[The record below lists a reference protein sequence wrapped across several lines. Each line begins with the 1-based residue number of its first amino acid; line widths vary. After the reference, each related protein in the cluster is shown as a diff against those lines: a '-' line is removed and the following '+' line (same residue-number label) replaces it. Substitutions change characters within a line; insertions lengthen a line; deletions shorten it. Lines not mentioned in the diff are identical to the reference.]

1 MKRWILLLKDIKYTS
16 VEETACKH
24 LFFFYK
30 LMLINSPST
39 KFYRSRKLSGKLNTK
54 SGNATHYFP
63 IYICKRQ
70 LPRLIYYTT
79 YHRILNYWKNFS
91 TTHGVNKSYK
101 KNYFYVQCCSSCFC
115 QLFFYLHIRMEKKVY
130 FFLC

>member
-1 MKRWILLLKDIKYTS
+1 MDFIVKGHQIYVSRRDSLQTFI
-16 VEETACKH
+16 
-24 LFFFYK
+24 FFYK

-79 YHRILNYWKNFS
+79 YHRILNY
-91 TTHGVNKSYK
+91 
-101 KNYFYVQCCSSCFC
+101 
-115 QLFFYLHIRMEKKVY
+115 
-130 FFLC
+130 